1 MSFLSYSN
9 DHQVNIIPQDEF
21 ESLIKDVFNVIA
33 SNLTKSL
40 GPLGSSATIL
50 DGMMTEAT
58 KDGYSILMKYRFHN
72 RYKKMIYNLITAPC
86 TKMNNTVGDGTTTAI
101 ALTSAIFDSY
111 EANKNYLNT
120 LYRLPRQFINAWDE
134 VISTLIK
141 MVEDKA
147 TPIDPEDY
155 DTIYHLAYVTSNGNK
170 EISDA
175 IARTYQSAHTP
186 SIKQKDS
193 PTNKSYI
200 QDVNGFEFPANL
212 IADAFV
218 RNEDGTAIEKD
229 IAVMIFDYKIESDT
243 FTNVIVPINEV
254 FRAMNKKLV
263 ILAPS
268 YDAHMC
274 DTVVN
279 QYVNREYNSYQ
290 RLNLILTQ
298 YAYGKLNKHQLADL
312 AVVLRAKLITQEIGA
327 SIDNAIAS
335 SNIDKLVEDIMNN
348 DEFSLYRTIGRAN
361 EAILSTTNG
370 AIFHA
375 DDIAEDKVYQETLAA
390 ARRDLETIK
399 ANTPNDQKAYAAKIY
414 DAQSRVLQL
423 EMKNF
428 IYYIGADSALQKQIT
443 WDSVEDVI
451 KCLRSAIKYGV
462 VPGCQLSIIAACSEY
477 WKQLNESKDTNK
489 LKMAL
494 VEIIHNSVANV
505 YLQVLHGANG
515 DGMVKLIENW
525 DLVGADHVD
534 ELRNRAIEK
543 GKEILNNSIKC
554 QKVFDLETLEYN
566 DAIITSAQTDTM
578 VLTAASELV
587 KILISGNQCVFL
599 DSEINDV
606 HEDTVD
612 AYV

>member
-1 MSFLSYSN
+1 MSFLTYSN
-9 DHQVNIIPQDEF
+9 ENQVNIIPQDEF
-21 ESLIKDVFNVIA
+21 ESLIKEVFNVIA

-101 ALTSAIFDSY
+101 ALTSAIFNSY
-111 EANKNYLNT
+111 EHNKNYLNT

-134 VISTLIK
+134 VINTLIK
-141 MVEDKA
+141 IIEGKA
-147 TPIDPEDY
+147 TPINPEDY

-175 IARTYQSAHTP
+175 IAKTYQQVHTP

-218 RNEDGTAIEKD
+218 RNEDGTTTEKN
-229 IAVMIFDYKIESDT
+229 IAVMIFDYKIETDT
-243 FTNVIVPINEV
+243 FTNVIAPINEV
-254 FRAMNKKLV
+254 FRAMNRKLL
-263 ILAPS
+263 ILAPL

-290 RLNLILTQ
+290 RLNLILGQ

-312 AVVLRAKLITQEIGA
+312 AVVLRAKVITQEIG
-327 SIDNAIAS
+327 DNIGDKIAS
-335 SNIDKLVEDIMNN
+335 SNIDTLIEEILNN
-348 DEFSLYRTIGRAN
+348 DTYSLYRTIGTAA
-361 EAILSTTNG
+361 EVILSTTNG
-370 AIFHA
+370 SIFHV
-375 DDIAEDKVYQETLAA
+375 DDVSEDKVYQETLAA
-390 ARRDLETIK
+390 ARRELEDIK
-399 ANTPNDQKAYAAKIY
+399 AHTANEQKSYAAKIY
-414 DAQSRVLQL
+414 DAQTRVLQL

-462 VPGCQLSIIAACSEY
+462 VPGCQLSIIAACNNYLEHL
-477 WKQLNESKDTNK
+477 KESKNENL
-489 LKMAL
+489 LKIAL
-494 VEIIHNSVANV
+494 VEIIRYSVTNV
-505 YLQVLHGANG
+505 YMQVLHGANG
-515 DGMVKLIENW
+515 DGMIKLIDNW
-525 DLVGADHVD
+525 DIVAEDKIN
-534 ELRNRAIEK
+534 ELKKRAIDK
-543 GKEILNNSIKC
+543 SNEIINNSINL
-554 QKVFDLETLEYN
+554 QKVFDLETLTYN
-566 DAIITSAQTDTM
+566 ESIITSAQTDTM
-578 VLTAASELV
+578 VLTVASELV

-599 DSEINDV
+599 DAEINDV